1 MAPPRPACPRDVGVL
16 RGGCRQDRRQ
26 GLPRC
31 TEQFGKWEAL
41 EAQNLSKHTGRL
53 IEGTGDDKINIPG
66 GLCVHHRDCKPGNC
80 CFWCLVLDLCY
91 ASIGECK
98 KECQGHIDAR
108 LFNLPSPSN

>member
-1 MAPPRPACPRDVGVL
+1 MDKHKSRTRAPALLLPMLFLACFPL
-16 RGGCRQDRRQ
+16 Y
-26 GLPRC
+26 
-31 TEQFGKWEAL
+31 
-41 EAQNLSKHTGRL
+41 AQCRL